1 MSKAPTARLPRL
13 MHYDDILFLCFEVS
27 LRFELSVAISTDSL
41 IDVMCYP
48 KSRR

>member
-13 MHYDDILFLCFEVS
+13 MHYDDIFLCVEVS